1 MQGPKLS
8 ELYPKYYKPLP
19 PGVDSSEV
27 DTYVVNLMFPV
38 EDSTGCILHARKKLL
53 IPGVRSG
60 GKSML
65 KDITEARDTLNRYI
79 DLMSASDVTTSE
91 AFTVDGWYGHST
103 DEPPATLLPATFVQV
118 KLADGTQ
125 PGGRRRVSEWVWK
138 QDNSSAAITHWRYAP

>member
-1 MQGPKLS
+1 MDLS
-8 ELYPKYYKPLP
+8 EKYPKYYKALP
-19 PGVDSSEV
+19 AGVP
-27 DTYVVNLMFPV
+27 VNGIDVYAINMMFPL
-38 EDSTGCILHARKKLL
+38 DDPTGCLEHARKKLL
-53 IPGVRSG
+53 VPGVRSG

-91 AFTVDGWYGHST
+91 AFTVDGWYEHST
-103 DEPPATLLPATFVQV
+103 DEPPATLLSATFVQV

-125 PGGRRRVSEWVWK
+125 PSGRRRVSELVWK

>member
-79 DLMSASDVTTSE
+79 ALMSEASV
-91 AFTVDGWYGHST
+91 ATVDACDADGWFKHDTG
-103 DEPPATLLPATFVQV
+103 EPPATLLPATIVQV

-125 PGGRRRVSEWVWK
+125 PGVRRRVSEWVWK
-138 QDNSSAAITHWRYAP
+138 QDNTTGVITHWRYAP